1 MARTFHRRWYSGW
14 PDWVKALL
22 RPVWPEMR
30 ARTQDELLAAMNEK
44 LQIPG
49 MPVAWTQ
56 PIRNRLDMLATGV
69 RTKVGVKVFGP
80 EYSSIEKVS
89 LDIESSLK
97 DLPDTRSVYAER
109 TTGGS
114 YLDFAVDR
122 DAAARYGLSVME
134 IENTLEAATG
144 GKIAATTVEGRRR
157 STVLVRY
164 LRDFRSDLEQ
174 LRRILITTPSGV
186 QVPVGQLARSVS
198 PGSSDV
204 PRRERPTDRRRYVD
218 FDTSDLVGLVRGA
231 RERVASRVKL
241 PPGITLDWT
250 GQYEFQVHARKTLQ
264 LVLPIVFV
272 LIFVLL
278 TMTFRSASEASIVM
292 LSVLYAMTGG
302 VILQWLLGYNFSVA
316 VWIGYIALYGVAVE
330 TGVVMVIYL
339 HEALDRRLAKGAVTR
354 EDVLEATREG
364 SVLRLRPKLMTVCAA
379 TLSLV
384 PIFWSTGTGS
394 EVMRPIA
401 APIVGGMITST
412 IHVLLVTPVIFFL
425 MKERARRRSPSW
437 LS

>member
-1 MARTFHRRWYSGW
+1 
-14 PDWVKALL
+14 
-22 RPVWPEMR
+22 
-30 ARTQDELLAAMNEK
+30 MNEK

-69 RTKVGVKVFGP
+69 RTKVGVKVYGAD
-80 EYSSIEKVS
+80 YSSIEKVS
-89 LDIESSLK
+89 LDVENALK
-97 DLPDTRSVYAER
+97 DLPAARSVYAER

-122 DAAARYGLSVME
+122 DAAARYGLSVMQV
-134 IENTLEAATG
+134 ENTLEAATG

-157 STVLVRY
+157 FTVLVRY
-164 LRDFRSDLEQ
+164 PRDFRSDLEQ
-174 LRRILITTPSGV
+174 LRRILVMTPSGA
-186 QVPVGQLARSVS
+186 QVPVGELAQIRITTGPPMYRDENGRLAGV
-198 PGSSDV
+198 V
-204 PRRERPTDRRRYVD
+204 YVD
-218 FDTSDLVGLVRGA
+218 TDASDLVGFVRRA
-231 RERVASRVKL
+231 QQRVASRVKL

-264 LVLPIVFV
+264 VVLPIV
-272 LIFVLL
+272 LAAIFVLL

-330 TGVVMVIYL
+330 TGVIMVIYL
-339 HEALDRRLAKGAVTR
+339 HEALDRRLARGGEVTR
-354 EDVLEATREG
+354 DDVLEATREG
-364 SVLRLRPKLMTVCAA
+364 SVLRLRPKLMTVSAA
-379 TLSLV
+379 VLSLV

-412 IHVLLVTPVIFFL
+412 VHVLLVTPVIFFL
-425 MKERARRRSPSW
+425 MKERARKKGRLRVSGMKLENSV
-437 LS
+437 